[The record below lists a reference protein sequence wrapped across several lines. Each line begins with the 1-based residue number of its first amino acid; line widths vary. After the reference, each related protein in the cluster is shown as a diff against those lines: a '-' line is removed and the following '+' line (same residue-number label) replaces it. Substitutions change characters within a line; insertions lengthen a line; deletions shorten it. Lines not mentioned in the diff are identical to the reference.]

1 MSETAGE
8 EGVALALEKPP
19 LTWTNPFGWI
29 RWLYDWVLHWAE
41 TPYSVPALVILSFTE
56 SSFFPVPP
64 DVLLIAMCLAVPK
77 RGLWFAAVCTVAS
90 VVGGAFGYLI
100 GWVLWEQVSGFF
112 FNYVFSERLFNA
124 VAEQYNQNAF
134 WAVFTAGLT
143 PIPYKVFTVA
153 GGVFEIDF
161 REFIF
166 ASVLGRSA
174 RFFAVAGLI
183 RVFGPPIRVFIDRYF
198 NLLSIAFVVLL
209 AGGFVVVRWL
219 M

>member
-1 MSETAGE
+1 MSEASSD
-8 EGVALALEKPP
+8 EGVALTIEKPP

-41 TPYSVPALVILSFTE
+41 TPYSVPALIGLAFAE

-64 DVLLIAMCLAVPK
+64 DVLLIAMCLSLPK
-77 RGLWFAAVCTVAS
+77 RALWFAAICSAAS

-100 GWVLWEQVSGFF
+100 GWVLWEEVSGFF
-112 FNYVFSERLFNA
+112 FQYIFSERLFDI
-124 VAEQYNQNAF
+124 VAQKYNQNAF

-143 PIPYKVFTVA
+143 PIPYKVFTIA
-153 GGVFEIDF
+153 AGVFEIDF
-161 REFIF
+161 REFIL
-166 ASVLGRSA
+166 ASVLGRSG
-174 RFFAVAGLI
+174 RFFAVAALI
-183 RVFGPPIRVFIDRYF
+183 RIFGPPIRTFIDRYF

-209 AGGFVVVRWL
+209 AGGFFVVRYL

>member
-1 MSETAGE
+1 MSETSGE

-19 LTWTNPFGWI
+19 LTWTNPFGWV

-41 TPYSVPALVILSFTE
+41 TPYSVPALVGLAFAE

-64 DVLLIAMCLAVPK
+64 DVLLIAMCLSLPK
-77 RGLWFAAVCTVAS
+77 RSLRFAAFCSVAS

-100 GWVLWEQVSGFF
+100 GWYLWEQVSGFF
-112 FNYVFSERLFNA
+112 FNYVFSEHVFNI
-124 VAEQYNQNAF
+124 VAAKYNQNAF

-143 PIPYKVFTVA
+143 PIPYKVFTIA
-153 GGVFEIDF
+153 AGVFDVDF
-161 REFIF
+161 REFIV
-166 ASVLGRSA
+166 ASAFGRSA

-183 RVFGPPIRVFIDRYF
+183 RIFGPPIRTFIDRYF
-198 NLLSIAFVVLL
+198 NLLSIVFVVLL